1 MELKLRS
8 DIEIR
13 KPETYREFKEYFD
26 FRWRILRKPWNQPKG
41 SEQDEMDEDS
51 IHIMAIIGDKVIG
64 CGRGHFNSSI
74 EAQIRYMAVDES
86 FQGQGIGL
94 GILKAL
100 EEELTENGAKEIIL
114 KARENAVSLYEK
126 HGYEIYQEGEILF
139 GEIKHYWMRKR

>member
-1 MELKLRS
+1 MRS

-13 KPETYREFKEYFD
+13 KPETKQEFDKYFD
-26 FRWRILRKPWNQPKG
+26 LRWRVLRKPWSQPKG
-41 SEQDEMDEDS
+41 SEQDEMDNDG

-74 EAQIRYMAVDES
+74 EAQIRYMAVDDD
-86 FQGQGIGL
+86 FQRLGVGL
-94 GILKAL
+94 RILIAL

>member
-1 MELKLRS
+1 MRS

-13 KPETYREFKEYFD
+13 KPETKQEFDKYFD
-26 FRWRILRKPWNQPKG
+26 LRWQVLRKPWSQPKG

-64 CGRGHFNSSI
+64 CGRGHFNS
-74 EAQIRYMAVDES
+74 EEQAQIRYMAVDEDYRE
-86 FQGQGIGL
+86 QGIGFR
-94 GILKAL
+94 ILKAL

-114 KARENAVSLYEK
+114 KAREKAVPLYKK
-126 HGYEIYQEGEILF
+126 HRYKIYRNGEILF